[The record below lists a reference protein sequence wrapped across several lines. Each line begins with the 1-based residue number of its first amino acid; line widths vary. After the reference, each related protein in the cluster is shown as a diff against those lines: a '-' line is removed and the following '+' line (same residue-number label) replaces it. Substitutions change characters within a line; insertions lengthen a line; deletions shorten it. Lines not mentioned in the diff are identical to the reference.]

1 MLTRL
6 QRTVGAAALL
16 AFFIT
21 DVGSFDLERALQ
33 ETAAHI
39 SRGTPRPIGNDA
51 QLDGAVAYEK
61 TLKYRFSF
69 KRLDREDVS
78 PVFELKQTAFLTDFV
93 CTTPEMKVFVENGV
107 TLKYAY
113 HDRRGRLVVI
123 ITVDPLDCSIE

>member
-6 QRTVGAAALL
+6 RKTAGVAALL
-16 AFFIT
+16 SFSLTVVRAF
-21 DVGSFDLERALQ
+21 DVERALQ

-39 SRGTPRPIGNDA
+39 NKGTPRPIGNDA
-51 QLDGAVAYEK
+51 QLDGAVAYQK

-69 KRLDREDVS
+69 KRLEKEDVS
-78 PVFELKQTAFLTDFV
+78 SAFVLKQTEFLTDFV

-113 HDRRGRLVVI
+113 HDRRGRLVVV
-123 ITVDPLDCSIE
+123 ITVDPRTCTAE